1 MIWYHYWVSE
11 VKRFRGIVRHVVNE
25 SPIFK
30 NKSVNYP
37 WTNILHVWIKICR
50 SSSILRIPVII
61 IKNNRNRNLKYKSLQ
76 NSVLILGPGPT
87 FLKKDHHSSIDQ
99 KFEWKMVS
107 ENHIHSLLI
116 RLDLYR
122 SVPFAICVLKKL
134 CIPRSIHD
142 VSLNVRCACTILYI
156 AT

>member
-87 FLKKDHHSSIDQ
+87 FLKKRSPQQYWSEVWMKDGIWKSYTLSSYPLGSLQ
-99 KFEWKMVS
+99 KC
-107 ENHIHSLLI
+107 SL
-116 RLDLYR
+116 RDLR
-122 SVPFAICVLKKL
+122 PKKVVYAAVHTW
-134 CIPRSIHD
+134 CFTK
-142 VSLNVRCACTILYI
+142 C
-156 AT
+156 